1 MNRRAQSGLT
11 LVIALVMLVVLS
23 LLVVSAIRFSNVN
36 LRIAGN
42 VQTETEASAAAQVA
56 VESTMKTMILPAT
69 DISAMAQQTVAV
81 STGGKSYQVVVKKP
95 TCLFSKNVPT
105 TDLDPTKA
113 ADQVCFEGSDQ
124 DKLITAAGALSASP
138 SACKDQQ
145 WDLTAT
151 VSEPGDSAVAVTM
164 LQGSAV
170 RVDGKVQCP

>member
-56 VESTMKTMILPAT
+56 VESTMKTMVLPAT
-69 DISAMAQQTVAV
+69 NISAMADQTVAV

-95 TCLFSKNVPT
+95 TWTRPMPPTSCASKAPT
-105 TDLDPTKA
+105 RT
-113 ADQVCFEGSDQ
+113 S
-124 DKLITAAGALSASP
+124 
-138 SACKDQQ
+138 
-145 WDLTAT
+145 
-151 VSEPGDSAVAVTM
+151 
-164 LQGSAV
+164 
-170 RVDGKVQCP
+170 